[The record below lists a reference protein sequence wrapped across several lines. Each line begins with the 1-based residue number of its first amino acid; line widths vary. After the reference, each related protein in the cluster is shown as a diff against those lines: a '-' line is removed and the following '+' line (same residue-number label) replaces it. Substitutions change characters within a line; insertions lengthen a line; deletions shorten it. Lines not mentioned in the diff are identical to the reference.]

1 MTPHQD
7 HGESYHGNIAENYQR
22 FFVPAI
28 GAPLARDLI
37 AYADLQQGERVLDIA
52 CGTGVVARQAA
63 ERVGTGGS
71 VTGLDI
77 NPGMLAVARSPGPAE
92 LPIDWEAASAEAMPF
107 PDGAFGVVFCQ
118 MGLQF
123 FPNRLAAL
131 REVQRVLRADGRAI
145 LSVPGPRPPLFAVMA
160 EALSRHLGTRA
171 GSFVNLVFSLHDVKE
186 LAEMMR
192 GAGFRNVE
200 VKARSNSL
208 RLPAPADFLWQYIH
222 STPLAEAAAK
232 IGEASRAA
240 LEGEVCER
248 WGGFAEE
255 GHLVLQVSMTTARG
269 LK

>member
-1 MTPHQD
+1 
-7 HGESYHGNIAENYQR
+7 
-22 FFVPAI
+22 
-28 GAPLARDLI
+28 
-37 AYADLQQGERVLDIA
+37 
-52 CGTGVVARQAA
+52 
-63 ERVGTGGS
+63 
-71 VTGLDI
+71 
-77 NPGMLAVARSPGPAE
+77 
-92 LPIDWEAASAEAMPF
+92 
-107 PDGAFGVVFCQ
+107 
-118 MGLQF
+118 
-123 FPNRLAAL
+123 
-131 REVQRVLRADGRAI
+131 
-145 LSVPGPRPPLFAVMA
+145 MA